1 MLSNFP
7 MNTVLQCR
15 QSTENRMH
23 NVSYCFMIYVGN
35 DSFTATCATATQAAL
50 RAVRNTSFR
59 GFSSVLLLEK
69 ASLSVLIISFDT
81 RPIKRR
87 SLADE
92 ARAVVAQ
99 VERGSDVQAG
109 GIVAEPFGVVRATG
123 TSIPICGKRR
133 TVCLGGVSGKFED

>member
-1 MLSNFP
+1 MLSEFTLNA
-7 MNTVLQCR
+7 VSQCR
-15 QSTENRMH
+15 QSTINRMH
-23 NVSYCFMIYVGN
+23 NVSCCFMICTEN

-50 RAVRNTSFR
+50 RAVRHTSFR
-59 GFSSVLLLEK
+59 GFSSALLLEK
-69 ASLSVLIISFDT
+69 ASRSILIISFDT

-109 GIVAEPFGVVRATG
+109 GIVAEPFGLVRATG
-123 TSIPICGKRR
+123 TSISICGKRR
-133 TVCLGGVSGKFED
+133 TVCFGQSFGEI